1 MVTKSEVSETVV
13 NNAKTK
19 RLAVT
24 QPISGSPIVNKGDN
38 WALACRQHDHAH
50 CIDTALHSARERCLA
65 NGARLTHLREQ
76 VLTLIW
82 QNHKPLGAYS
92 LMDMLAAESTKRI
105 APPTIYR
112 ALDFLL
118 EQKLIHRIHSL
129 NAFIGCSHPDEGHP
143 NNFFICQYCGIAQEL
158 ANDAFLP
165 AISTMANELGFAVEA
180 QAIELMGRCA
190 RCQEATH
197 G

>member
-1 MVTKSEVSETVV
+1 M
-13 NNAKTK
+13 
-19 RLAVT
+19 
-24 QPISGSPIVNKGDN
+24 VNKPITGKPITSISNSGD
-38 WALACRQHDHAH
+38 WSLACRSHDHAH
-50 CIDTALHSARERCLA
+50 CIDTALQAAHARCLA

-82 QNHKPLGAYS
+82 QSHKPLGAYS
-92 LMDMLAAESTKRI
+92 LMDMLAVESTKRI

-143 NNFFICQYCGIAQEL
+143 NNFFICQHCGIAQEL
-158 ANDAFLP
+158 TNAAFLP
-165 AISTMANELGFAVEA
+165 AITNITAELGCTVEA

-190 RCQEATH
+190 RCQETPH
-197 G
+197 E